1 MALLRYSD
9 PRLLAGRGV
18 RRSLKI
24 ACVSLGSLKSNTL
37 PLLPASHLDFCT
49 SKRSRYP
56 QTPSTVPSATRT
68 RTITTPERCELSKSD
83 LIGGGS
89 NKIAVIPRATQVNNF
104 QSITAFM
111 YCVHVS
117 TLYQPGD
124 EPSVT
129 VSGSP
134 AMGMVRRHAGCPSK
148 RRFAS
153 GRFRACISHS
163 CQHTHHQ

>member
-111 YCVHVS
+111 SRLCTS
-117 TLYQPGD
+117 P
-124 EPSVT
+124 VT
-129 VSGSP
+129 SP
-134 AMGMVRRHAGCPSK
+134 ASLFQDLRRRHAGCPSK